1 MSRLRQGFGAQVH
14 LRGQCVAALL
24 LVLAA
29 ASAAEVA
36 SPTASAGVDRPA
48 IWIADRVTYT
58 VEIVCPR
65 GIDILTGDLDRDK
78 LKLTGLE
85 VVSADSHRRSEGDA
99 ARYTFDYVLTTYRV
113 DVATPAIG
121 AFQVRYYVTGAG
133 QRPEE
138 AAPAGAVTIPAV
150 AIAFRS
156 LLADEQTVYEL
167 RADRPLPAPSL
178 PYAVLAPAG
187 IGLMLVSVTPLAF
200 LVVRLA
206 TATRV
211 RRRDRGPSPRQTKQT
226 SRAVLDEL
234 RALDATEARARRD
247 AFARLDALVRGHLA
261 ALAGVPVHGMTVDE
275 IISVFDHRSP
285 QAPVQLLTSVLGS
298 CELARFAGPELQP
311 SLEAWREAIAQAD
324 QIVSGR

>member
-1 MSRLRQGFGAQVH
+1 MIHV
-14 LRGQCVAALL
+14 RGPCVAALL
-24 LVLAA
+24 LGLAGA
-29 ASAAEVA
+29 PAAEVA
-36 SPTASAGVDRPA
+36 APAATAGVDRPA

-121 AFQVRYYVTGAG
+121 AFQVRYYLTGAG

-138 AAPAGAVTIPAV
+138 AAPAGAVTIPALP
-150 AIAFRS
+150 IAFRS

-167 RADRPLPAPSL
+167 RADHPPPAPSL

-200 LVVRLA
+200 LVARLA
-206 TATRV
+206 TAARA
-211 RRRDRGPSPRQTKQT
+211 RRRDRAAPSLRQAKH
-226 SRAVLDEL
+226 SARAVLDEL
-234 RALDATEARARRD
+234 RALDASEARARRD

-261 ALAGVPVHGMTVDE
+261 ALAGVPAHNMTVDE
-275 IISVFDHRSP
+275 IVSALDRRSP
-285 QAPVQLLTSVLGS
+285 QVPVQLLTSVLGS
-298 CELARFAGPELQP
+298 CELARFASPELHP
-311 SLEAWREAIAQAD
+311 SLDGWRDAVAEAE